1 MKISLFIPFIVGV
14 HLFANNSSPYTFN
27 EYDIP
32 LGDGKQFTILTGNV
46 LGDSNLEVVALDR
59 VDNYQTHIQIFALKN
74 DEWSKQI
81 DAMINPFVYVVDI
94 ANIGGEEKLVFFA
107 RKSLYYFDTDTNS
120 EIQMIDVN
128 FRFQPDTTIA
138 IPHKDIAQDINGDGL
153 TDFIL
158 PSVQGFWVYTQLP
171 NGIFADGVKMGPPE
185 PFRHERTF
193 DDPRLYGDV
202 GITAL
207 SLSWYLSRVHNF
219 DANLDGRTDMIF
231 WNTDHFDAYLQTEN
245 GQFNSHPTP
254 FTTDVPFDSDGIYS
268 IVFGYTESNPFSLI
282 TGLRRSTSQTVI
294 HSIQDLNNDGFVD
307 LVTLTLSGRSVL
319 KQKSVYRI
327 YWGEYSKDGIQFSL
341 DSESTIFPKGRS
353 GGAESGGYSH
363 QYFEDFNGD
372 NQTDILRYDVQMN
385 LFAILKVFITK
396 TVIIDIEAYGMD
408 GDNYSEKPNFS
419 HELKLEFDVSGTDGG
434 FFPSFLMGDL
444 NGDKKT
450 DFILGARRDN
460 LDIYWGAND
469 GLINPTAETI
479 HTEIPHIE
487 NRVWASDFNND
498 GKDDILLYYEKL
510 EEPRKLKVVMSQ

>member
-1 MKISLFIPFIVGV
+1 MKFLIHYSILCGCLFSQSTY
-14 HLFANNSSPYTFN
+14 LFN
-27 EYDIP
+27 EFDIP
-32 LGDGKQFTILTGNV
+32 LGGGKQYTILTGDV
-46 LGDSNLEVVALDR
+46 LDDTTIDVVTLNR
-59 VDNYQTHIQIFALKN
+59 LGNFKTHLQIFTFEN
-74 DEWSKQI
+74 DQWIKKMENQL
-81 DAMINPFVYVVDI
+81 NPYIRLVDI
-94 ANIGGEEKLVFFA
+94 ANIGGEDKLVYFNG
-107 RKSLYYFDTDTNS
+107 RSLNYYDSDSNS
-120 EIQMIDVN
+120 ERHLLDVN
-128 FRFQPDTTIA
+128 FHIQPDTNIA
-138 IPHKDIAQDINGDGL
+138 IPHRNIAQDLNGDGL
-153 TDFIL
+153 SDFIL

-171 NGIFADGVKMGPPE
+171 NGSFADGVKMGPPE

-207 SLSWYLSRVHNF
+207 SLSWYLSRVRNF
-219 DANLDGRTDMIF
+219 DANLDGRTDIIF
-231 WNTDHFDAYLQTEN
+231 WNTDHFDAYLQSEN
-245 GQFNSHPTP
+245 GQFSSHPTP

-282 TGLRRSTSQTVI
+282 TGLKRSTSQTVI

-307 LVTLTLSGRSVL
+307 LVTHTLSGRSVL

-327 YWGEYSKDGIQFSL
+327 YWGEHSKDGIQFSL

-469 GLINPTAETI
+469 GLINPIAETI
-479 HTEIPHIE
+479 HIENPHIE
-487 NRVWASDFNND
+487 NRIWASDFNHD
-498 GKDDILLYYEKL
+498 GKDDILMYYEKL
-510 EEPRKLKVVMSQ
+510 DEPRKMKVVMSQ